1 MLNDD
6 SPEWIRGDRAEIE
19 VEADGV
25 HSLAYRAFDVAGN
38 GSVEKEAV
46 LRIDGTGPVGEFRAL
61 DPGDPRRLEVA
72 VRDATSGIADGR
84 IEFRRVGERAFRTLG
99 ARLDGGVLTG
109 RMDDLALPAGRY
121 ELRAV
126 VADVAGNESVIDRWA
141 DGSATTIAMPLRLGS
156 TLEASGE
163 ARVKKCAKPTRDAKA
178 KAKAKR
184 KRRAPRPQ
192 CRTVISPT
200 KTLALRYGARG
211 ATTGRL
217 ATGQGAPLVDAV
229 VVVEAQARSGGG
241 FVRLGTTRTDAHG
254 RFRFALPPGPSRTVR
269 YRYEGTDTLRPAAAE
284 VATKVPAAARLT
296 VDRRKLRNGQTV
308 RFTGRLLGKPI
319 PAGGKVVALQ
329 AKVGRKWR
337 TFATPRA
344 NAKGA
349 FKHRYRFTSTTAT
362 RRYAFR
368 AVVGREDAYSY
379 EQGRSPLVR
388 VTVRG
393 GRR

>member
-1 MLNDD
+1 VALGGD
-6 SPEWIRGDRAEIE
+6 SPRLVPGSRAVVE
-19 VEADGV
+19 VEGDGV

-46 LRIDGTGPVGEFRAL
+46 FRIDGTGPVGEFRAL

-72 VRDATSGIADGR
+72 VRDATSGVADGR
-84 IEFRRVGERAFRTLG
+84 IEFRRVGEQGFRSLG
-99 ARLDGGVLTG
+99 ARLDGGLLTG
-109 RMDDLALPAGRY
+109 RMDDMALPAGRY

-126 VADVAGNESVIDRWA
+126 VTDVAGNESVIDSWA
-141 DGSATTIAMPLRLGS
+141 DGSASTIAMPLRLGS

-163 ARVKKCAKPTRDAKA
+163 AVVKSCAKPTRKA

-184 KRRAPRPQ
+184 KRKTPRQ
-192 CRTVISPT
+192 RCRSVSSPT
-200 KTLALRYGARG
+200 KTLMLRHGSRG
-211 ATTGRL
+211 TTSGRL
-217 ATGQGAPLVDAV
+217 ATSQGAPVVDGA

-241 FVRLGTTRTDAHG
+241 FTHLGTARTDAQG
-254 RFRFALPPGPSRTVR
+254 RFRFVLPPGPSRSVR
-269 YRYEGTDTLRPAAAE
+269 YRYEGTDTLRPAASE
-284 VATKVPAAARLT
+284 LSTKVPAAARLT

-329 AKVGRKWR
+329 AKVGRRWR

-344 NAKGA
+344 NVKGV
-349 FKHRYRFTSTTAT
+349 FKHRYRFTSTTGT
-362 RRYAFR
+362 RRYVFR
-368 AVVGREDAYSY
+368 AVVAREDAYSY
-379 EQGRSPLVR
+379 EEGRSPLIR

-393 GRR
+393 ARR